1 MRQVCRRLHLC
12 PQQQSD
18 YRETHARS
26 STVVE
31 RHGIDPER
39 IQDKDHSLA
48 GTRRSQLPRIQYTTI
63 QVQCTTRQKGQEDTH
78 QTIPRGG
85 EETSSI
91 HQRNHPASPE
101 YQGDDI
107 TPGTKDNRMEELLS
121 HGGIEEEFC
130 KDGPPDVLESVCQ
143 T

>member
-12 PQQQSD
+12 PPQQRD
-18 YRETHARS
+18 YRKTPARS

-31 RHGIDPER
+31 RHGIAPAS
-39 IQDKDHSLA
+39 IQDKDNA
-48 GTRRSQLPRIQYTTI
+48 IARTRRRQLPRMQYTTI
-63 QVQCTTRQKGQEDTH
+63 QVQCTPRQKWQENTH

-101 YQGDDI
+101 HRRTDI
-107 TPGTKDNRMEELLS
+107 TPGAQNSRMEKLLS
-121 HGGIEEEFC
+121 NGGIEEKLR
-130 KDGPPDVLESVCQ
+130 KDRPPEA
-143 T
+143 